1 MAPVTYQPQYY
12 CISSKLCL
20 DFVGQ
25 KVKLLVEYRENK
37 ENNIRKVIEKK
48 VLLFFRAIIEPK
60 LNTVML
66 MGTLATTNF

>member
-1 MAPVTYQPQYY
+1 MPGLT
-12 CISSKLCL
+12 
-20 DFVGQ
+20 GQ
-25 KVKLLVEYRENK
+25 KVKLLVEYRENE

-66 MGTLATTNF
+66 MGTLAITSF